1 MKFLNAGGPRSASPT
16 LTSLPPESLSLSLSE
31 PAMREER
38 LGSVLQTEQILSV
51 HLLPLFQHLKA
62 SQ

>member
-1 MKFLNAGGPRSASPT
+1 MKFVNARGPEMHISDPN
-16 LTSLPPESLSLSLSE
+16 LPSSRILESLSE
-31 PAMREER
+31 PAMWEER